1 MLGMEKVPDD
11 VTDIDQKVD
20 NKYLNSDD
28 ERKQM
33 HLARKMN
40 QKGQRSTALYFQ
52 VGFSTSFSGKDS
64 GSSQWIFGKSMGCAQ
79 GRA

>member
-40 QKGQRSTALYFQ
+40 QK
-52 VGFSTSFSGKDS
+52 
-64 GSSQWIFGKSMGCAQ
+64 
-79 GRA
+79 